1 MTRALVLRARE
12 DAARTAEKL
21 RAMGIEPVL
30 SPVLEIAATNA
41 PIPPGDYDA
50 VLVSSAKGVEC
61 APASAQAFQTLPLHA
76 VGAKTAAVARAHGWR
91 TDIVAGSAEA
101 ILPLLVLRYTSP
113 VKMLY
118 LAGRDRQPTL
128 EAGLRAAGH
137 AITAVNVYEARAVET
152 LTDDARAAIAAG
164 SIDVALHY
172 SRRSVEIF
180 LRLVEGCGLT
190 PRLGDIAHAALSE
203 DVAAPLRAIG
213 LNPVVAKKPD
223 EAALLEAANE
233 LRIT

>member
-1 MTRALVLRARE
+1 VTRALVLRARE

-21 RAMGIEPVL
+21 WAMGIEPVL

-41 PIPPGDYDA
+41 SIPPGDYDA

-76 VGAKTAAVARAHGWR
+76 VGAKTAAVAGAHGWR

-101 ILPLLVLRYTSP
+101 ILPMILLRYTLP
-113 VKMLY
+113 IKMVY

-137 AITAVNVYEARAVET
+137 AVTAVNVYEARAVER
-152 LTDDARAAIAAG
+152 LTDEARAAIAAG
-164 SIDVALHY
+164 SIDIGLHY

-180 LRLVEGCGLT
+180 LQLAADGGLT
-190 PRLGDIAHAALSE
+190 HRLGDIAHAALSE

-223 EAALLEAANE
+223 EAALLDAANE

>member
-1 MTRALVLRARE
+1 M
-12 DAARTAEKL
+12 
-21 RAMGIEPVL
+21 
-30 SPVLEIAATNA
+30 LEIAATDA

-76 VGAKTAAVARAHGWR
+76 VGAKTAAVARTHGWR

-203 DVAAPLRAIG
+203 DVARP
-213 LNPVVAKKPD
+213 
-223 EAALLEAANE
+223 AAGDRLEPGPGE
-233 LRIT
+233 EGPTRRRC